1 MKEDSGRLQV
11 VTGEKWQQA
20 EGFKPAPAKS
30 ECLRHAKKAENTNC
44 IYVGRGRNCSNW
56 YKIRVTPFLCDPL
69 FSWDFCTVSV
79 KNCGVQFAS
88 NVNSFI
94 NNQYNTCKAWPIDN
108 NSEQNSCTLKSRSF
122 SATAPKDVFLQIWA
136 AWPSSLPISQ
146 TEFRSLDR
154 LLFFKLSN
162 LPMCFTT
169 LWLRVDTDLH
179 VFNFCNCKPHFPES
193 LLCLVRPT
201 EPRVALK
208 TRARLELHKS

>member
-11 VTGEKWQQA
+11 VTGEKWKQA
-20 EGFKPAPAKS
+20 EGFKPNPAKS

-44 IYVGRGRNCSNW
+44 IYIGRGRNCSNW
-56 YKIRVTPFLCDPL
+56 YKIRVTPFLSDPL

-94 NNQYNTCKAWPIDN
+94 NNQYNTCKAWPIDK

-146 TEFRSLDR
+146 TVPCPSFPPEVQKVDHGLASNWQKKATTI
-154 LLFFKLSN
+154 KLTASGPSN
-162 LPMCFTT
+162 KNLTRNPLSCGTH
-169 LWLRVDTDLH
+169 R
-179 VFNFCNCKPHFPES
+179 HFWI
-193 LLCLVRPT
+193 
-201 EPRVALK
+201 AN
-208 TRARLELHKS
+208 